1 MIVLSGCAW
10 ATEEGGPGGDQLE
23 ESAGQDIDAEVG
35 ESYWFEVRMTEQNQN
50 TLVTAQPPFEF
61 ENSLERENLIQR
73 YQHLN
78 DQNNVHHVY
87 LLSMDGKV
95 ISYYTAQG
103 KVSSVNSKL
112 TNDKQIVREPDCSF
126 STGDGA
132 GSEGACY
139 KTVESPQMDGSYG
152 ENGDAVFFFT
162 TAGEYVE
169 WNGWYLVSEE
179 PRDIQTPVTIV
190 EEAGEEP
197 VPEDVEIEDPEAV
210 QIDESEATELGDE
223 DLEEFEDGGDDEES
237 ADDDEDSTDGG
248 GSSGSG
254 YPP

>member
-1 MIVLSGCAW
+1 MLDRTQYAVLGVIVLVTLSGCAFFDS
-10 ATEEGGPGGDQLE
+10 TDGPQGEELEQSLDQE
-23 ESAGQDIDAEVG
+23 IDATVG
-35 ESYWFEVRMTEQNQN
+35 ESYWFEIRLTEENHHN
-50 TLVTAQPPFEF
+50 LVTAQPPFEF
-61 ENSLERENLIQR
+61 DRSLERENLIER

-87 LLSMDGKV
+87 LLSMDGNV

-112 TNDKQIVREPDCSF
+112 TNDRQIVRHPDCSF

-152 ENGDAVFFFT
+152 ENGDAIFFFT
-162 TAGEYVE
+162 TDGHYVE

-179 PRDIQTPVTIV
+179 PKDIQTQVTLV
-190 EEAGEEP
+190 EEVGEEP
-197 VPEDVEIEDPEAV
+197 EPGAVE
-210 QIDESEATELGDE
+210 
-223 DLEEFEDGGDDEES
+223 LEEGD
-237 ADDDEDSTDGG
+237 
-248 GSSGSG
+248 
-254 YPP
+254 